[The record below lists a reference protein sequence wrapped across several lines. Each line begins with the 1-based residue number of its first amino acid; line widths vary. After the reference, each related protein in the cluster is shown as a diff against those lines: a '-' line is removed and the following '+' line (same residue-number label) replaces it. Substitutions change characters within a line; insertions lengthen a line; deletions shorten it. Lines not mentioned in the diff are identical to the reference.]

1 MLLPAAISE
10 ALWIPRRAIQNCS
23 SRIFEIIKF
32 SSVQQW
38 HVIDLPIEFEMKIL
52 ANKSPEWV
60 YARLKE
66 QNCTH
71 IKDLREVD
79 YYMDTPER
87 SLASEDQALRARI
100 SKDITNPEIPERL
113 EITFKGP
120 KIDKISKTRE
130 ELGFNVK
137 GNDVSGVLKVFQRL
151 GFSEVFEIHKN
162 RSLWHHPKNS
172 FIAVDNVD
180 ELAPDCYVEAEVI
193 SENLTDKEQLIEEL
207 TGILTEL
214 LGGDGELR
222 SERRSYLE
230 LVLNRSQIVI

>member
-1 MLLPAAISE
+1 MIA
-10 ALWIPRRAIQNCS
+10 
-23 SRIFEIIKF
+23 
-32 SSVQQW
+32 
-38 HVIDLPIEFEMKIL
+38 LPIEFEMKV
-52 ANKSPEWV
+52 AVDNDPEWV

-79 YYMDTPER
+79 YYMDTPELSIAR
-87 SLASEDQALRARI
+87 GDQALRVRI
-100 SKDITNPEIPERL
+100 SKDLTNPEIPEKL

-130 ELGFNVK
+130 ELGFIVK

-151 GFSEVFEIHKN
+151 GFSEVFEIRKN
-162 RSLWHHPKNS
+162 RSLWRHPRDS
-172 FIAVDNVD
+172 LISVDIID
-180 ELAPDCYVEAEVI
+180 ELAPDCYVEAEI
-193 SENLTDKEQLIEEL
+193 MAEDLTDKEQLIQEL

-214 LGGDGELR
+214 LDCNGELR
-222 SERRSYLE
+222 SDRRSYLE

>member
-1 MLLPAAISE
+1 M
-10 ALWIPRRAIQNCS
+10 
-23 SRIFEIIKF
+23 
-32 SSVQQW
+32 
-38 HVIDLPIEFEMKIL
+38 IDLPFEFEMKVL
-52 ANKSPEWV
+52 VDNSPESV
-60 YARLKE
+60 YTRLKE

-87 SLASEDQALRARI
+87 SLASEDQAFRARI
-100 SKDITNPEIPERL
+100 SKDMTNPEIPERL

-151 GFSEVFEIHKN
+151 GFSEVFEIRKN
-162 RSLWHHPKNS
+162 RSLWRHPRDS
-172 FIAVDNVD
+172 LISVDNVD
-180 ELAPDCYVEAEVI
+180 ELAPDCYVEAEII
-193 SENLTDKEQLIEEL
+193 SENLTDREQLIEEL

-214 LGGDGELR
+214 LDCNGELR